1 LLPQFDWVGNTFGGK
16 FNYQQEYRQYTKII
30 FSNGGIDP
38 WKAGGVTEYVSPE
51 NPVFVMPSGAHHLD
65 LRMPNIDDPEDV
77 NFVREQEM
85 AIIGDWVIDYQG
97 NFDILSGA
105 KFMQK

>member
-1 LLPQFDWVGNTFGGK
+1 
-16 FNYQQEYRQYTKII
+16 
-30 FSNGGIDP
+30 
-38 WKAGGVTEYVSPE
+38 
-51 NPVFVMPSGAHHLD
+51 MPSGAHHLD
-65 LRMPNIDDPEDV
+65 LRLPNIDDPEDV

-97 NFDILSGA
+97 NYDTVAGA